1 MLALGSFW
9 LAGCQLVVPTM
20 RAGGAALVVADGDS
34 ESERADD
41 LSERSVVSAGSALP
55 SAAVTGAAEIGAVK
69 SGAVEAEAEAA
80 AAAAAGI
87 SRLDLSTALSLAA
100 GRSAQAA
107 FAKARVEEAY
117 GQLDRAK
124 ALKLPS
130 LRAGLNYNKH
140 EGRIQDVAGSVIE
153 TSRGSVYGGLGA
165 GAVGAGSPAVPGVV
179 AQFHVADAIFQPRI
193 AELTVQARRE
203 GARAALNDALLA
215 AGTGYM
221 ELLRAEQELAISDE
235 VVGLVEQLE
244 QTTGQFAKSGA
255 GTEADHDRAL
265 TELALRRC
273 EQLRAE
279 ESAAAASARLAEQ
292 VRWDQPTV
300 LKPAET
306 RMIPIELVSPD
317 QSVQQL
323 VSTALSSRPEL
334 AECRYLVGEAVER
347 LNRERRSPLIPSV
360 LLSASYGGLAG
371 GLGSDLRGAGDRLD
385 ADAMAY
391 WELRQLGFGEEALQR
406 ESKARIS
413 QARARQLQMLDRVAR
428 EVTESQ
434 LRISSGRRQME
445 TALQAVESAEQSY
458 RRNLERIHNGQGL
471 PLEALQSLQA
481 LAAARREYARSIA
494 DFNIAQLTL
503 QRALGGRVEAGVSA
517 ESSGGQHSG

>member
-1 MLALGSFW
+1 MP
-9 LAGCQLVVPTM
+9 AGVTELP
-20 RAGGAALVVADGDS
+20 
-34 ESERADD
+34 
-41 LSERSVVSAGSALP
+41 VSAAELPVDRPAELAARAAADEAP
-55 SAAVTGAAEIGAVK
+55 SAQPQEHSDVPATATTTVTE
-69 SGAVEAEAEAA
+69 
-80 AAAAAGI
+80 I
-87 SRLDLSTALSLAA
+87 SRLDLATALSLAS
-100 GRSAQAA
+100 GRSAEAA

-179 AQFHVADAIFQPRI
+179 AQFHIADAIFQPRI

-203 GARAALNDALLA
+203 GARSALNDALLA
-215 AGTGYM
+215 AGVGYM
-221 ELLRAEQELAISDE
+221 ELLRAEQELAICDE

-244 QTTGQFAKSGA
+244 QTTDQFAKSGA
-255 GTEADHDRAL
+255 GTAADHDRAL

-279 ESAAAASARLAEQ
+279 EAAAAASARLAEH
-292 VRWDQPTV
+292 VRWNQPRV
-300 LKPAET
+300 LKPADT
-306 RMIPIELVSPD
+306 RMIPIELVAAD
-317 QSVQQL
+317 QNVQQL
-323 VSTALSSRPEL
+323 VATALTSRPEL
-334 AECRYLVGEAVER
+334 AECRFLVGEAVER
-347 LNRERRSPLIPSV
+347 LNRERHSPLIPSV

-371 GLGSDLRGAGDRLD
+371 GLGSDLRNSGDRLD

-391 WELRQLGFGEEALQR
+391 WELRQLGFGEQASQR
-406 ESKARIS
+406 ESRARIS
-413 QARARQLQMLDRVAR
+413 QARARQMQMLDQVAR
-428 EVTESQ
+428 EVTESH
-434 LRISSGRRQME
+434 LRVSGGRRQIE

-458 RRNLERIHNGQGL
+458 RRNLERIRNGQGL

-503 QRALGGRVEAGVSA
+503 QRALGGRLQAPAEHLQSA
-517 ESSGGQHSG
+517 VTSP

>member
-1 MLALGSFW
+1 MKRLVGAFLVVCCSW
-9 LAGCQLVVPTM
+9 LTGCQLTAPHM
-20 RAGGAALVVADGDS
+20 QAGAVQMLAD
-34 ESERADD
+34 A
-41 LSERSVVSAGSALP
+41 P
-55 SAAVTGAAEIGAVK
+55 AVHSIANQSPAEIATSSLPTVPP
-69 SGAVEAEAEAA
+69 AA
-80 AAAAAGI
+80 TPEI
-87 SRLDLSTALSLAA
+87 TRLDLSTALSLAS

-107 FAKARVEEAY
+107 YAKARVEEAY
-117 GQLDRAK
+117 GQLDRAR

-153 TSRGSVYGGLGA
+153 TSRGSFYGGLGA
-165 GAVGAGSPAVPGVV
+165 GAVGAGSPATPGLI

-193 AELTVQARRE
+193 AEQTVQARRH
-203 GARAALNDALLA
+203 GARAAQNDALLA
-215 AGTGYM
+215 AGVGYL
-221 ELLRAEQELAISDE
+221 ELLRAEQELAICDE

-244 QTTGQFAKSGA
+244 RTTGEFAKSGA

-279 ESAAAASARLAEQ
+279 EAAGAASARLAEQ
-292 VRWDQPTV
+292 VRWDKPTV
-300 LKPAET
+300 LKPADS
-306 RMIPIELVSPD
+306 RLVPIELVSGTD
-317 QSVQQL
+317 SLQQL
-323 VSTALSSRPEL
+323 VSTGLTSRPEL

-347 LNRERRSPLIPSV
+347 MNRERQSPLIPSV

-385 ADAMAY
+385 ADAIAF
-391 WELRQLGFGEEALQR
+391 WELRQLGAGEQAAKR
-406 ESKARIS
+406 ESQARIS
-413 QARARQLQMLDRVAR
+413 QARARQLQMMDRVAR
-428 EVTESQ
+428 EVTESH
-434 LRISSGRRQME
+434 LRVVSGKKQME
-445 TALQAVESAEQSY
+445 TAMQAVDSAELSY
-458 RRNLERIHNGQGL
+458 RRNLERIQNGQGL

-503 QRALGGRVEAGVSA
+503 QRATGFPVEAR
-517 ESSGGQHSG
+517 

>member
-1 MLALGSFW
+1 MLALVSFW
-9 LAGCQLVVPTM
+9 LAGCQLVVPTI
-20 RAGGAALVVADGDS
+20 RAGGAALAAADGDS

-41 LSERSVVSAGSALP
+41 LLERSVVPDGSALP
-55 SAAVTGAAEIGAVK
+55 SAAVSGAGEIGSVK
-69 SGAVEAEAEAA
+69 SGAVEVE
-80 AAAAAGI
+80 AAAGI

-244 QTTGQFAKSGA
+244 RTTGQFAKSGA

-279 ESAAAASARLAEQ
+279 ESAAAASATGRTGAMGSAN
-292 VRWDQPTV
+292 DF
-300 LKPAET
+300 
-306 RMIPIELVSPD
+306 
-317 QSVQQL
+317 
-323 VSTALSSRPEL
+323 
-334 AECRYLVGEAVER
+334 EAR
-347 LNRERRSPLIPSV
+347 
-360 LLSASYGGLAG
+360 
-371 GLGSDLRGAGDRLD
+371 
-385 ADAMAY
+385 
-391 WELRQLGFGEEALQR
+391 
-406 ESKARIS
+406 
-413 QARARQLQMLDRVAR
+413 
-428 EVTESQ
+428 
-434 LRISSGRRQME
+434 
-445 TALQAVESAEQSY
+445 
-458 RRNLERIHNGQGL
+458 
-471 PLEALQSLQA
+471 
-481 LAAARREYARSIA
+481 
-494 DFNIAQLTL
+494 
-503 QRALGGRVEAGVSA
+503 
-517 ESSGGQHSG
+517 

>member
-1 MLALGSFW
+1 MKRLVGAFLVVCCSW
-9 LAGCQLVVPTM
+9 LTGCQLTAPQMQAGAIQMLADAPAVQSIANQSPAETATSSSPTVPP
-20 RAGGAALVVADGDS
+20 AAT
-34 ESERADD
+34 
-41 LSERSVVSAGSALP
+41 P
-55 SAAVTGAAEIGAVK
+55 EIT
-69 SGAVEAEAEAA
+69 
-80 AAAAAGI
+80 
-87 SRLDLSTALSLAA
+87 RLDLSTALSLAS

-117 GQLDRAK
+117 GQLDRAR

-153 TSRGSVYGGLGA
+153 TSRGSFYGGLGA
-165 GAVGAGSPAVPGVV
+165 GAVGAGSPATPGLI

-193 AELTVQARRE
+193 AEQTVQARRH
-203 GARAALNDALLA
+203 GARAAQNDALLA
-215 AGTGYM
+215 AGVGYL
-221 ELLRAEQELAISDE
+221 ELLRAEQELAICDE

-244 QTTGQFAKSGA
+244 RTTGEFAKSGA

-279 ESAAAASARLAEQ
+279 EAAGAASARLAEQ
-292 VRWDQPTV
+292 VRWDKPTV
-300 LKPAET
+300 LKPADS
-306 RMIPIELVSPD
+306 RLVPIELVSGTD
-317 QSVQQL
+317 SLQQL
-323 VSTALSSRPEL
+323 VSTGLTSRPEL

-347 LNRERRSPLIPSV
+347 MNRERQSPLIPSV

-385 ADAMAY
+385 ADAIAF
-391 WELRQLGFGEEALQR
+391 WELRQLGAGEQAAKR
-406 ESKARIS
+406 ESQARIS
-413 QARARQLQMLDRVAR
+413 QARARQLQMMDRVAR
-428 EVTESQ
+428 EVTESH
-434 LRISSGRRQME
+434 LRVASGKKQME
-445 TALQAVESAEQSY
+445 TAMQAVDSAELSY
-458 RRNLERIHNGQGL
+458 RRNLERIQNGQGL

-503 QRALGGRVEAGVSA
+503 QRATGFPVEAR
-517 ESSGGQHSG
+517 